1 MACSRLLLAVVVV
14 STACSEGDNSDDT
27 STLSAGTV
35 TGTTVTGTTAPG
47 IPTTTDPST
56 SAATS
61 TTADSSTGEP
71 DPGTSTTAAPTTGEP
86 DPDSSSGS
94 DDTGP
99 ICDPGMPNCVCDA
112 GTCVDG
118 YVCQND
124 VCSVGLDCQGDV
136 EPPADAEDSAQD
148 LGDITDN
155 DDDFIEQ
162 SGVLSGTSDVDWYTW
177 HGADTALYIAEPT
190 FTLVSGTQRH
200 CLFLECDDG
209 GVAQTG
215 VDCPEGSDFAI
226 SPKLRPGCCSAA
238 SFQIKDL
245 NCPGNDESVT
255 MWLRVDKAAAD
266 MCSPYTFQAHF

>member
-35 TGTTVTGTTAPG
+35 TGATVTGT
-47 IPTTTDPST
+47 PTTTDPST
-56 SAATS
+56 GAATS

-71 DPGTSTTAAPTTGEP
+71 DPGTSTSTTAAPTTGEP

-124 VCSVGLDCQGDV
+124 VCSAGLDCQGDV